1 MRKFG
6 AFVNANSE
14 AIFGTKPWVHQSD
27 FNKIWFAIIF
37 MGIIIVFLLLRYTSS
52 VRSATGLAINRVWN
66 PQQTENTIIY
76 AFVLDTSSATIEMP
90 SVRIT
95 EKV

>member
-37 MGIIIVFLLLRYTSS
+37 MGIIIVVLAAEVYEQCTKRNGISNKSS
-52 VRSATGLAINRVWN
+52 L
-66 PQQTENTIIY
+66 E
-76 AFVLDTSSATIEMP
+76 SSANRKHNNIRVCARHFI
-90 SVRIT
+90 SND
-95 EKV
+95 